1 MRYILM
7 LLVCLALVGCR
18 SEAEK
23 TQAAAD
29 QAEANIG
36 RLAHEA
42 VVDARPA
49 RLKIVSKEVDLGGLY
64 SAIILQDTKT
74 GREYLVT
81 KSYRASSFVVPLEK
95 EE

>member
-1 MRYILM
+1 M

-42 VVDARPA
+42 VIAARPA
-49 RLKIVSKEVDLGGLY
+49 RLKIVSKEMDLDGLV
-64 SAIILQDTKT
+64 SATIVQDTKT
-74 GREYLVT
+74 RREFLVV
-81 KSYRASSFVVPLEK
+81 KSYHNTPFVVPLEK